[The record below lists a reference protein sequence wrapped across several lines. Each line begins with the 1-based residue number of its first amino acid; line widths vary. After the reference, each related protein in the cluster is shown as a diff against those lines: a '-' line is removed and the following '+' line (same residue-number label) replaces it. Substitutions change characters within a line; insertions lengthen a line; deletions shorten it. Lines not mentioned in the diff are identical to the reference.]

1 MTKCVFDT
9 FQSHERSG
17 KVLISSDALAVW
29 HISLTRIITSVVLRR
44 IEQIVLYNVSA
55 GATTRKNTGLGGGC
69 FMEFTGLSGLIQVE
83 VRPSFSAY

>member
-44 IEQIVLYNVSA
+44 IEQIALYNVSA
-55 GATTRKNTGLGGGC
+55 GATTRKNTGFGGLFYGIYR
-69 FMEFTGLSGLIQVE
+69 FVRIDSGRGQAK
-83 VRPSFSAY
+83 F